1 MISASFI
8 SGVAADVPFHQSFNP
23 CTFEPNHSDA
33 FEANP
38 AAAALIPPTSP
49 PFASTN
55 SDILPLIFPIFSPTA
70 PANAF
75 ALSLA
80 VFAKDKNAEDAKKEG
95 ADFVGADDLVQKIQ
109 DGFLDFDR
117 VIASPD
123 MMGSVSKVAKILGPK
138 GLMPNPKMGT
148 VTPNV
153 GEAVKLVKS
162 GQVQFKAEKNGIVQA
177 GIAKSNFGAKNIV
190 ENINSFVDTIKKSK
204 PSGAKGTFIKKIS
217 LSSTMGVSVNCEI
230 N

>member
-1 MISASFI
+1 MSKSKFLVEAYKSYDT
-8 SGVAADVPFHQSFNP
+8 SKVYNY
-23 CTFEPNHSDA
+23 NDA
-33 FEANP
+33 V
-38 AAAALIPPTSP
+38 
-49 PFASTN
+49 
-55 SDILPLIFPIFSPTA
+55 DILLKNKRNKIDETIEI
-70 PANAF
+70 
-75 ALSLA
+75 SLNLGIDPRHADQMVRGTVNLPNGTGKKIRVA

-95 ADFVGADDLVQKIQ
+95 ADIIGSDDLVQKIQ
-109 DGFLDFDR
+109 EGFLDFDR

-123 MMGSVSKVAKILGPK
+123 MMGTVSKVAKILGPK

-153 GEAVKLVKS
+153 SEAVKLTKS

-177 GIAKSNFGAKNIV
+177 GIAKTNFDAKSII
-190 ENINSFVDTIKKSK
+190 ENIKSFVDTIKKSK
-204 PSGAKGTFIKKIS
+204 PSGAKGTFVKKIS

>member
-1 MISASFI
+1 MLKGKFMIEAYKSYDSSKLYNYDEAVKIILQNKRSKI
-8 SGVAADVPFHQSFNP
+8 NETIEIALNLGVDPRHADQMVRGTVNLPHGSGKEIKV
-23 CTFEPNHSDA
+23 
-33 FEANP
+33 
-38 AAAALIPPTSP
+38 
-49 PFASTN
+49 
-55 SDILPLIFPIFSPTA
+55 
-70 PANAF
+70 
-75 ALSLA
+75 A

-95 ADFVGADDLVQKIQ
+95 ADVIGADDLIQKIQ

-148 VTPNV
+148 VTPNI
-153 GEAVKLVKS
+153 GEAVKLAKS
-162 GQVQFKAEKNGIVQA
+162 GQVQFKTEKNGIVQA
-177 GIAKSNFGAKNIV
+177 GIAKSNFDAKSII
-190 ENINSFVDTIKKSK
+190 ENIKSFVDTIKKSK

-217 LSSTMGVSVNCEI
+217 LSSTMGVSINCEI

>member
-1 MISASFI
+1 MSKGKFMIEAYKSFDTSKVYNYDEAVDIILKNKRSKINETIEI
-8 SGVAADVPFHQSFNP
+8 SLNLGVDPRHADQMVRGTVNL
-23 CTFEPNHSDA
+23 PNGSGKKVKVV
-33 FEANP
+33 
-38 AAAALIPPTSP
+38 
-49 PFASTN
+49 
-55 SDILPLIFPIFSPTA
+55 
-70 PANAF
+70 
-75 ALSLA
+75 

-95 ADFVGADDLVQKIQ
+95 ADFVGSDDLVQKIQ

-117 VIASPD
+117 VISSPD

-162 GQVQFKAEKNGIVQA
+162 GQVQFKTEKNGIVQA
-177 GIAKSNFGAKNIV
+177 GIAKSNFDAKSIV
-190 ENINSFVDTIKKSK
+190 ENIKLFVDTIKKSK
-204 PSGAKGTFIKKIS
+204 PSGAKGTFIRKIS
-217 LSSTMGVSVNCEI
+217 LSSTMGVSINCEI

>member
-1 MISASFI
+1 MASGKRLKSGYELIDRNKTYTVDEAAKIIKEAAKAKFDETIEISVNL
-8 SGVAADVPFHQSFNP
+8 GVDPRHADQMVRGSVAM
-23 CTFEPNHSDA
+23 PNG
-33 FEANP
+33 
-38 AAAALIPPTSP
+38 TGK
-49 PFASTN
+49 TMRV
-55 SDILPLIFPIFSPTA
+55 
-70 PANAF
+70 
-75 ALSLA
+75 A
-80 VFAKDKNAEDAKKEG
+80 VFARDAKAEEAKSAG
-95 ADFVGADDLVQKIQ
+95 AEFVGAEDLAELIQ
-109 DGFLDFDR
+109 NGEQGFDR

-148 VTPNV
+148 VTPNI
-153 GEAVKLVKS
+153 GEAVKLAKS
-162 GQVQFKAEKNGIVQA
+162 GQVQFKTEKNGIVQA
-177 GIAKSNFGAKNIV
+177 GIAKSNFDAKNIV

>member
-1 MISASFI
+1 MSKGKFLVEAYKSYDTSKVYNFNDAVNIILKNKRTKINETIEISLNLGVDPRHADQMVRGTVNLPNG
-8 SGVAADVPFHQSFNP
+8 SGK
-23 CTFEPNHSDA
+23 E
-33 FEANP
+33 
-38 AAAALIPPTSP
+38 IK
-49 PFASTN
+49 
-55 SDILPLIFPIFSPTA
+55 I
-70 PANAF
+70 
-75 ALSLA
+75 A

-95 ADFVGADDLVQKIQ
+95 ADIIGTDDLVQKIQ

-153 GEAVKLVKS
+153 GEAVKLVKA
-162 GQVQFKAEKNGIVQA
+162 GQVQYRAEKTGIVQA
-177 GIAKSNFGAKNIV
+177 GVGKVSFGSEKII
-190 ENINSFVDTIKKSK
+190 ENVNSFIDAVQKSR
-204 PSGAKGTFIKKIS
+204 PSGAKGTFLKKIS
-217 LSSTMGVSVNCEI
+217 LSSTMGVTVNCEI